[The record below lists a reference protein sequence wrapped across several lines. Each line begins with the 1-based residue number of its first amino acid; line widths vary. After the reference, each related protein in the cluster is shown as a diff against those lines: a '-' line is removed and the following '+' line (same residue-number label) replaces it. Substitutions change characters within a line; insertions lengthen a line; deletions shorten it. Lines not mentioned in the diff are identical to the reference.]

1 MNAPRHRLRLR
12 VLVVDDEPTV
22 RRYFRRLLARL
33 VESVEEASD
42 GQEALERIK
51 SAHSDERLDLVL
63 SDLSM
68 PHLNGIE
75 LARQLYALETKPPIV
90 LVTAYDPPELEPLL
104 TAGLVAGVLPKPT
117 PLAILRAEL
126 ERHLPDAS
134 GRASS
139 DAAP

>member
-1 MNAPRHRLRLR
+1 MNVPSNRLRLR

-33 VESVEEASD
+33 VEWVEEASD
-42 GQEALERIK
+42 GQEALERVK
-51 SAHSDERLDLVL
+51 SARSDERLDLVL

-75 LARQLYALETKPPIV
+75 LARQLGALEIKTPIV

-117 PLAILRAEL
+117 PLDVLRTEL
-126 ERHLPDAS
+126 ERHLPNA
-134 GRASS
+134 R
-139 DAAP
+139 DAAHDA